1 MAVKQNKK
9 AKSFDKDFD
18 DAPIVQENKL
28 ILEQGREQEQKQN
41 VPYPAGSSEEQPAET
56 SKAENQPA
64 AEQRVAPAVDMK
76 PMKSTKTVKLIL
88 PMEYYFKLVQIK
100 ACTDKSLQDLAA
112 QAVMDFVDHFGK
124 EQVNEKSDLLVN

>member
-9 AKSFDKDFD
+9 AKSFDRDFD
-18 DAPIVQENKL
+18 EAPIVQENKL
-28 ILEQGREQEQKQN
+28 ILEQGREQEQEQS
-41 VPYPAGSSEEQPAET
+41 VPSPAVSSDEQTAEA
-56 SKAENQPA
+56 SKTEIQPA
-64 AEQRVAPAVDMK
+64 AEQRVNPPSNIK

-124 EQVNEKSDLLVN
+124 E

>member
-1 MAVKQNKK
+1 MKRLLFRKTNL
-9 AKSFDKDFD
+9 SWS
-18 DAPIVQENKL
+18 
-28 ILEQGREQEQKQN
+28 
-41 VPYPAGSSEEQPAET
+41 VPSPAGSSEEQVSET
-56 SKAENQPA
+56 SKTEIQPS
-64 AEQRVAPAVDMK
+64 AEQRVAPIVDIK

-124 EQVNEKSDLLVN
+124 E

>member
-9 AKSFDKDFD
+9 AKSFDRDFD

-28 ILEQGREQEQKQN
+28 ILEQGREQEHEQS
-41 VPYPAGSSEEQPAET
+41 VPSPVSSSEEQVSET
-56 SKAENQPA
+56 SETDVHPA
-64 AEQRVAPAVDMK
+64 AEQSVTPAANIK

-124 EQVNEKSDLLVN
+124 E

>member
-9 AKSFDKDFD
+9 AKSFDRDFD
-18 DAPIVQENKL
+18 EAPIVQENKL
-28 ILEQGREQEQKQN
+28 ILEQGREQEQEQS
-41 VPYPAGSSEEQPAET
+41 VPSPVGSSEEQVSET
-56 SKAENQPA
+56 SETDVHPA
-64 AEQRVAPAVDMK
+64 AEQSVTPSANIK

-88 PMEYYFKLVQIK
+88 SMEYYFKLVQIK

-124 EQVNEKSDLLVN
+124 E

>member
-9 AKSFDKDFD
+9 AKSFDRDFD

-28 ILEQGREQEQKQN
+28 ILEQGREQEQEQS
-41 VPYPAGSSEEQPAET
+41 VPSPVGSSEEQVSET
-56 SKAENQPA
+56 SETDVHPA
-64 AEQRVAPAVDMK
+64 AEQSVTPSANIK

-100 ACTDKSLQDLAA
+100 ACTDKSLQDLEA
-112 QAVMDFVDHFGK
+112 QAVMDFVDNFGK
-124 EQVNEKSDLLVN
+124 E

>member
-9 AKSFDKDFD
+9 AKSFDRDFD
-18 DAPIVQENKL
+18 EAPIVQENKL
-28 ILEQGREQEQKQN
+28 ILEQGREQEQEQS
-41 VPYPAGSSEEQPAET
+41 VPSPGGSSEEQVSET
-56 SKAENQPA
+56 SKTEIQPA
-64 AEQRVAPAVDMK
+64 AEQSVTPAANIK

-124 EQVNEKSDLLVN
+124 E

>member
-1 MAVKQNKK
+1 MINDLKLAVMAVKQNKK
-9 AKSFDKDFD
+9 AKSFDRDFD

-28 ILEQGREQEQKQN
+28 ILEQGREQEQEQS
-41 VPYPAGSSEEQPAET
+41 VPSPVGSSEEQVSET
-56 SKAENQPA
+56 SETDVHPA
-64 AEQRVAPAVDMK
+64 AEQSVTPIVDIK

-124 EQVNEKSDLLVN
+124 E

>member
-9 AKSFDKDFD
+9 AKSFDRDFD
-18 DAPIVQENKL
+18 EAPIVQENKL
-28 ILEQGREQEQKQN
+28 ILEQGREQEQEQS
-41 VPYPAGSSEEQPAET
+41 VPSPVGSSEEQVSET
-56 SKAENQPA
+56 SETDVHPA
-64 AEQRVAPAVDMK
+64 AEQSVTPSANIK

-112 QAVMDFVDHFGK
+112 QAVMDFVDNFGK
-124 EQVNEKSDLLVN
+124 E

>member
-9 AKSFDKDFD
+9 AKSFDRDFD

-28 ILEQGREQEQKQN
+28 ILEQGREQEQEQS
-41 VPYPAGSSEEQPAET
+41 VPSPAGSSDEQKAET
-56 SKAENQPA
+56 SKTEIQPA
-64 AEQRVAPAVDMK
+64 EEQRVTPIVDIK

-112 QAVMDFVDHFGK
+112 QAVMDFVDNFGK
-124 EQVNEKSDLLVN
+124 E

>member
-1 MAVKQNKK
+1 MALKQNKK
-9 AKSFDKDFD
+9 AKSFDRDFD
-18 DAPIVQENKL
+18 EAPIVQENKL
-28 ILEQGREQEQKQN
+28 ILEQGREQEQEQS
-41 VPYPAGSSEEQPAET
+41 VPSPVGSSEEQVSET
-56 SKAENQPA
+56 SETDVHPA
-64 AEQRVAPAVDMK
+64 AEQSVTPSANIK

-124 EQVNEKSDLLVN
+124 E

>member
-41 VPYPAGSSEEQPAET
+41 VPSLAGSSEEQPAET

-64 AEQRVAPAVDMK
+64 AEQRVAPAVEMK

-88 PMEYYFKLVQIK
+88 PMEYYFRLVQIK

-124 EQVNEKSDLLVN
+124 E

>member
-28 ILEQGREQEQKQN
+28 ILEQGRELEQEQS
-41 VPYPAGSSEEQPAET
+41 VPSPVGSSEEQTAET
-56 SKAENQPA
+56 TKAETQPA
-64 AEQRVAPAVDMK
+64 AVQRIAPAVDMK

-112 QAVMDFVDHFGK
+112 QAVMDFVDNFGK
-124 EQVNEKSDLLVN
+124 E

>member
-28 ILEQGREQEQKQN
+28 ILEQGRELEQEQS
-41 VPYPAGSSEEQPAET
+41 VPSPAGSSEEQTAEITKAET
-56 SKAENQPA
+56 QPA
-64 AEQRVAPAVDMK
+64 AEQRIAPAVDIK

-88 PMEYYFKLVQIK
+88 PMEYYFSLSRIK
-100 ACTDKSLQDLAA
+100 ECTGKSLQDLAA

-124 EQVNEKSDLLVN
+124 E

>member
-1 MAVKQNKK
+1 MINDLKLAVMAVKQNKK
-9 AKSFDKDFD
+9 AKSFDRDFD
-18 DAPIVQENKL
+18 EAPIVQENKL
-28 ILEQGREQEQKQN
+28 ILEQGREQEQEQS
-41 VPYPAGSSEEQPAET
+41 VPSPVGSSEEQVSET
-56 SKAENQPA
+56 SETDVHPA
-64 AEQRVAPAVDMK
+64 AEQSVTPSANIK

-124 EQVNEKSDLLVN
+124 E

>member
-9 AKSFDKDFD
+9 AKSFDRDFD
-18 DAPIVQENKL
+18 NAPIVQENKL
-28 ILEQGREQEQKQN
+28 ILEQGREQEQEQS
-41 VPYPAGSSEEQPAET
+41 VPSPAGTSDEQKAET
-56 SKAENQPA
+56 SKTEIQQA
-64 AEQRVAPAVDMK
+64 AEQRVAPIVDIK

-124 EQVNEKSDLLVN
+124 E

>member
-9 AKSFDKDFD
+9 AKSFDRDFD
-18 DAPIVQENKL
+18 EAPIVQENKL
-28 ILEQGREQEQKQN
+28 ILEQGREQEQEQS
-41 VPYPAGSSEEQPAET
+41 VPSPAGSSDDQTAET
-56 SKAENQPA
+56 SETEIQPA
-64 AEQRVAPAVDMK
+64 AEQRVNPPSNIK

-124 EQVNEKSDLLVN
+124 E

>member
-28 ILEQGREQEQKQN
+28 ILEQGREQEQEQS
-41 VPYPAGSSEEQPAET
+41 VPSSGGSNLEQTAEKTKAET
-56 SKAENQPA
+56 QPA
-64 AEQRVAPAVDMK
+64 AEQRIAPAVDIK

-100 ACTDKSLQDLAA
+100 ACTDKSLQDLAS
-112 QAVMDFVDHFGK
+112 QAVMDFVDNFGK
-124 EQVNEKSDLLVN
+124 E

>member
-9 AKSFDKDFD
+9 AKSFDRDFD
-18 DAPIVQENKL
+18 EAPIVQENKL
-28 ILEQGREQEQKQN
+28 ILEQGREQEQEQS
-41 VPYPAGSSEEQPAET
+41 VPSPAGSSEEQVPET
-56 SKAENQPA
+56 SKTEIQPS
-64 AEQRVAPAVDMK
+64 AEQRVAPIVDIK

-112 QAVMDFVDHFGK
+112 QAVMDFVDYFGK
-124 EQVNEKSDLLVN
+124 E

>member
-9 AKSFDKDFD
+9 AKSFDRDFD

-28 ILEQGREQEQKQN
+28 IMEQGREQEHEQS
-41 VPYPAGSSEEQPAET
+41 VPSPVSSSEEQVSET
-56 SKAENQPA
+56 SETDVHPA
-64 AEQRVAPAVDMK
+64 AEQSVTPAANIK

-112 QAVMDFVDHFGK
+112 QAVMDFVDNFGK
-124 EQVNEKSDLLVN
+124 E

>member
-28 ILEQGREQEQKQN
+28 ILERGREQEQN
-41 VPYPAGSSEEQPAET
+41 VPSPAGSSEEQA
-56 SKAENQPA
+56 A
-64 AEQRVAPAVDMK
+64 AEQRVAPAIDMK

-112 QAVMDFVDHFGK
+112 QAVMDFVDNFGK
-124 EQVNEKSDLLVN
+124 E

>member
-28 ILEQGREQEQKQN
+28 ILEKGREQEQN
-41 VPYPAGSSEEQPAET
+41 VPAPVDSSAEQ
-56 SKAENQPA
+56 SA

-124 EQVNEKSDLLVN
+124 EKVNEKSDLLVN

>member
-1 MAVKQNKK
+1 MKQN
-9 AKSFDKDFD
+9 
-18 DAPIVQENKL
+18 IE
-28 ILEQGREQEQKQN
+28 IN
-41 VPYPAGSSEEQPAET
+41 VNVSHPLKEEYI
-56 SKAENQPA
+56 
-64 AEQRVAPAVDMK
+64 APAVDRK

-124 EQVNEKSDLLVN
+124 E

>member
-28 ILEQGREQEQKQN
+28 ILEQGREQEQEQS
-41 VPYPAGSSEEQPAET
+41 VPSSAGSNEEQTAET
-56 SKAENQPA
+56 TKAETQSA
-64 AEQRVAPAVDMK
+64 AEQRIVPAVDIK

-112 QAVMDFVDHFGK
+112 QAVMDFVDNFGK
-124 EQVNEKSDLLVN
+124 E

>member
-9 AKSFDKDFD
+9 AKSFDRDFD

-28 ILEQGREQEQKQN
+28 ILEQGREQEQEQS
-41 VPYPAGSSEEQPAET
+41 VPSPWGSSEEQVSET
-56 SKAENQPA
+56 SETDVHP
-64 AEQRVAPAVDMK
+64 EVVQRVASSTNIK

-124 EQVNEKSDLLVN
+124 E

>member
-9 AKSFDKDFD
+9 AKSFDRDFD

-28 ILEQGREQEQKQN
+28 ILEQGREQEQEQS
-41 VPYPAGSSEEQPAET
+41 VPSPVGSSEEQVSET
-56 SKAENQPA
+56 SETDVHPA
-64 AEQRVAPAVDMK
+64 AEQSVTPSANIK
-76 PMKSTKTVKLIL
+76 PMKSTKTVKLII

-112 QAVMDFVDHFGK
+112 QAVMDFVDNFGK
-124 EQVNEKSDLLVN
+124 E

>member
-9 AKSFDKDFD
+9 AKSFDRDFD
-18 DAPIVQENKL
+18 EAPIVQENKL
-28 ILEQGREQEQKQN
+28 ILEQGREQEQEQS
-41 VPYPAGSSEEQPAET
+41 VPAPGGSSEEQVSET
-56 SKAENQPA
+56 SKTEIQPA
-64 AEQRVAPAVDMK
+64 AEQRVAPIVDIK

-124 EQVNEKSDLLVN
+124 E

>member
-9 AKSFDKDFD
+9 AKSFDRDFD

-28 ILEQGREQEQKQN
+28 ILEQGREQEQEQS
-41 VPYPAGSSEEQPAET
+41 VPSPVGSSEEQVSET
-56 SKAENQPA
+56 SETDVHPA
-64 AEQRVAPAVDMK
+64 AEQSVTPSANIK

-88 PMEYYFKLVQIK
+88 PMEYYSKLVQIK

-124 EQVNEKSDLLVN
+124 E

>member
-1 MAVKQNKK
+1 MALKQDKK
-9 AKSFDKDFD
+9 AKSFDEDFEN
-18 DAPIVQENKL
+18 APIVQENKL
-28 ILEQGREQEQKQN
+28 ILEQGRDQEQN
-41 VPYPAGSSEEQPAET
+41 VPSPAGSSEEQA
-56 SKAENQPA
+56 A

-112 QAVMDFVDHFGK
+112 QAVMDFVDNFGK
-124 EQVNEKSDLLVN
+124 E

>member
-9 AKSFDKDFD
+9 AKSFDRDFD
-18 DAPIVQENKL
+18 EAPIVQENKL
-28 ILEQGREQEQKQN
+28 ILEQGREQEQEQS
-41 VPYPAGSSEEQPAET
+41 VPSPAGSSEEQVSET
-56 SKAENQPA
+56 SKTEIHPA
-64 AEQRVAPAVDMK
+64 AEQSVTPAANIK

-124 EQVNEKSDLLVN
+124 E

>member
-9 AKSFDKDFD
+9 AKSFDRDFD
-18 DAPIVQENKL
+18 EAPIVQENKL
-28 ILEQGREQEQKQN
+28 ILEQGREQEQEQS
-41 VPYPAGSSEEQPAET
+41 VPSPAGSSDEQTAET
-56 SKAENQPA
+56 SKTEIQPA
-64 AEQRVAPAVDMK
+64 AEQRVTPIVDIK

-124 EQVNEKSDLLVN
+124 E